1 MKKILSL
8 VTVSFL
14 VVGCQTSSLNKF
26 LVKPKV
32 VEKPNLVVQTPRPVQ
47 SKNVEFVIIT
57 KKNVDEVFS
66 NLEKSGQD
74 MVFFALTDDG
84 YKALSLS
91 VADMRRY
98 IVQQNAV
105 IKAYKDYYQPKKEEA
120 KK

>member
-1 MKKILSL
+1 MKSILAL
-8 VTVSFL
+8 ILITL
-14 VVGCQTSSLNKF
+14 LAGCSQIKERLMI
-26 LVKPKV
+26 KPKI
-32 VEKPNLVVQTPRPVQ
+32 VERPALVLQETRPVQ

-57 KKNVDEVFS
+57 KENVDEVFS

-74 MVFFALTDDG
+74 MVFFALTDNG

>member
-8 VTVSFL
+8 VTISFL
-14 VVGCQTSSLNKF
+14 LVGCKTTDMTNF

-32 VEKPNLVVQTPRPVQ
+32 VDKPNLIIQTPRPVQ

-57 KKNVDEVFS
+57 KENVEEVFN

-91 VADMRRY
+91 VADMRRFV
-98 IVQQNAV
+98 IQQNAV
-105 IKAYKDYYQPKKEEA
+105 VKAYRDYYETKEE
-120 KK
+120 KTK